1 MVKKNANRKY
11 LSAPETQSR
20 PADRVQLGPHALRAC
35 LRMQETKM
43 TNMQLGKQTWLHPP
57 PAFPSLSIATR
68 QHDYLRADDG
78 LRYAQALV
86 NVFKLTA
93 EAVMQG

>member
-11 LSAPETQSR
+11 LSPPEIQSR
-20 PADRVQLGPHALRAC
+20 PANRVQLGPHALRAC

-43 TNMQLGKQTWLHPP
+43 TDMQLGKQTWLHPP
-57 PAFPSLSIATR
+57 PVFPSLSIATQ
-68 QHDYLRADDG
+68 QHEYLQEEDG

>member
-1 MVKKNANRKY
+1 MVKKNANRLN
-11 LSAPETQSR
+11 LSPPETRSR

-43 TNMQLGKQTWLHPP
+43 TNMQLGKQAWLHPP
-57 PAFPSLSIATR
+57 PVFPSLSIATQ
-68 QHDYLRADDG
+68 QHEYLPADDG
-78 LRYAQALV
+78 LQYAQALV
-86 NVFKLTA
+86 NGFKLTA